1 MNIKKRKQIHTH
13 LNKTTLDYN
22 CVGEMNIFLL
32 ESS

>member
-13 LNKTTLDYN
+13 LNETTWDN
-22 CVGEMNIFLL
+22 RVGEMNIFLL